1 MVESLIGLPA
11 PDFELCDQFG
21 QKHRLSHLRGSRAV
35 LLVFFPFAFTPT
47 CTRELHD
54 IGAGGEEFVNDRVV
68 TLALSCDPLA
78 SLKTFAEREGIDHP
92 LLSDFWPHG
101 AVARQYGVFVEAR
114 GFANRG
120 TFLVD
125 RDGIVRWSVL
135 TSPSQARSADDYRA
149 ALARL
154 V

>member
-11 PDFELCDQFG
+11 PDFELSDQFG
-21 QKHRLSHLRGSRAV
+21 QPHRLSALRGSRAV

-47 CTRELHD
+47 CTGELHD
-54 IGAGGEEFVNDRVV
+54 IRAGGDEFANERVV

-78 SLKTFAEREGIDHP
+78 SLKAFAEREGIDHP

-101 AVARQYGVFVEAR
+101 AVARQYGVFLESR

-120 TFLVD
+120 TVLVD
-125 RDGIVRWSVL
+125 RDGIVRWSVV

-149 ALARL
+149 ALAR
-154 V
+154 VV